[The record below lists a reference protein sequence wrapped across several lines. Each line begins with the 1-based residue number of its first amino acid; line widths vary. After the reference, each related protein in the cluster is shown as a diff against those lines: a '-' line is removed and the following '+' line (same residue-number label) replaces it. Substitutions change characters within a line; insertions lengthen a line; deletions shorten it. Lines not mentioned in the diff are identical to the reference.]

1 MNEVIQI
8 LIILFGTVLLLLTW
22 PALIGLHQPTTLPL
36 WMLKVFTT
44 AVSPF
49 LFLGGL
55 IIAICGL
62 IIDSLPAVIIGS
74 LSAILFL
81 IHIIKT
87 SQPPD
92 RSTGFEKAF
101 GPGWENRIAAERRAH
116 FLSTRYSIL
125 LPKCLKPVFKQ
136 NISFYT
142 IPGSTRNLLC
152 DIWEPPE
159 NIKHSGL
166 AFIYL
171 HGAAWVVLDKDFGTR
186 TFFKWL
192 TNQGHVIMDVAY
204 RLFPE
209 ADLMGM
215 VHDAKHAITWLKKNA
230 ATYGVSPEKIIIG
243 GGSSGGH
250 IALLA
255 AYTSQNN
262 QFLPRDL
269 DNSVDVSVQGVI
281 SLYGQS
287 DLVATY
293 YHTSQHLAV
302 HSALA
307 QKKKGESGGM
317 PKWIRKSMGADFHRL
332 GFDKGA
338 EPGMLKPIIGGNPD
352 EKPETYVFL
361 SPISHVSKNC
371 PTTLILHGEQDILAP
386 VKAIRKLK
394 VSLQNAGVP
403 VIMHLLPQT
412 DHAFDCILPKISPPA
427 HNGFYDMERFLGY
440 MAVK

>member
-8 LIILFGTVLLLLTW
+8 VIILLGTVLLLLTW
-22 PALIGLHQPTTLPL
+22 PALVGLHQPTTLPL

-49 LFLGGL
+49 LFLGGML
-55 IIAICGL
+55 VAITGL

-74 LSAILFL
+74 LNAILFL
-81 IHIIKT
+81 IHIIKI

-92 RSTGFEKAF
+92 ISTGFGKAF
-101 GPGWENRIAAERRAH
+101 GPEWEVQIPADRRAK
-116 FLSTRYSIL
+116 FLSKRYSIF
-125 LPKCLKPVFKQ
+125 LPKTPKPVFKQ
-136 NISFYT
+136 NISFYS

-171 HGAAWVVLDKDFGTR
+171 HGAAWTVLDKDFGTR
-186 TFFKWL
+186 TLFKWL
-192 TNQGHVIMDVAY
+192 ANQGHVIMDVAY

-215 VHDAKHAITWLKKNA
+215 VHDTKHAIAWLKSNA
-230 ATYGVSPEKIIIG
+230 ATYGVSADKIIIG

-255 AYTSQNN
+255 AFTSQNN
-262 QFLPRDL
+262 QFLPMDL
-269 DNSVDVSVQGVI
+269 DNSVDVSVKGVI

-287 DLVATY
+287 NLVTTY

-317 PKWIRKSMGADFHRL
+317 PKWIMKSMGKNLHRL
-332 GFDKGA
+332 GFDKNV
-338 EPGMLKPIIGGNPD
+338 EPGMLTPIIGGNPD
-352 EKPETYVFL
+352 ERPETYALL
-361 SPISHVSKNC
+361 SPINHVSKSC
-371 PTTLILHGEQDILAP
+371 PVTLILHGEQDILAP
-386 VKAIRKLK
+386 VKAIRKLQATFK
-394 VSLQNAGVP
+394 TLGVP
-403 VIMHLLPQT
+403 VIMHILAQT
-412 DHAFDCILPKISPPA
+412 DHAFDLILPKVSPPA
-427 HNGFYDMERFLGY
+427 HNAIYDVERFLGF

>member
-8 LIILFGTVLLLLTW
+8 LIILLGTVLLLLTW

-49 LFLGGL
+49 LFLGG
-55 IIAICGL
+55 IIIVITGS
-62 IIDSLPAVIIGS
+62 IIDSLPAVLFGG
-74 LSAILFL
+74 LSAMLFL

-87 SQPPD
+87 SRPPD
-92 RSTGFEKAF
+92 KSTGFEQAF
-101 GPGWENRIAAERRAH
+101 GSAWEDRIPVERRAF
-116 FLSTRYSIL
+116 FLSRRYSIL
-125 LPKCLKPVFKQ
+125 LPKCSKPVFKQ

-171 HGAAWVVLDKDFGTR
+171 HGAAWVVSDKDFGTR

-209 ADLMGM
+209 CDLMGM
-215 VHDAKHAITWLKKNA
+215 VHDAKHAIAWLKTNA
-230 ATYGVSPEKIIIG
+230 ATYGVSPDKIIVG

-250 IALLA
+250 IALLT

-262 QFLPRDL
+262 QFLPMDL

-293 YHTSQHLAV
+293 YHTSQHLAI

-307 QKKKGESGGM
+307 QKKKGDSGGM

-332 GFDKGA
+332 GFDKDA
-338 EPGMLKPIIGGNPD
+338 EPGMLKPIIGGDPV
-352 EKPETYVFL
+352 EKPETYALF
-361 SPISHVSKNC
+361 SPVTHVSKTC
-371 PTTLILHGEQDILAP
+371 PATLILHGKQDILAP
-386 VKAIRKLK
+386 VKAIRKLHMN
-394 VSLQNAGVP
+394 LQAASVP

-412 DHAFDCILPKISPPA
+412 DHAFDLILPKISPPA
-427 HNGFYDMERFLGY
+427 HNGFYDVERFLGF